1 MRVFTVTVKYSGQ
14 PEHDAG
20 DYETREAAA
29 AAAASLL
36 ATTAGPA
43 GKHPVGVGIH
53 ESERR

>member
-43 GKHPVGVGIH
+43 EKHPVGVGIH